1 MGMTRERLRA
11 LYGDPSPRA
20 AAKVIDRLDAHCRAF
35 IAQSTFMVLATSD
48 GRGLDI
54 SPKGDPAGFVRV
66 EDDLHLIVPDRPGNN
81 RLDGMMN
88 ILDNPEVA
96 LLFLIATV
104 AETLRINGRA
114 GISEDPALRDACAIN
129 GRVPKTVLRIAVREA
144 FLHCGKAPL
153 RAGLWKPGTWPAAR
167 PVATLNEIVRDH
179 AGIAVDETGQDAVDA
194 LYRRTLY

>member
-48 GRGLDI
+48 GRGLDV

-66 EDDLHLIVPDRPGNN
+66 EDDRRLIVPDRPGNN

-88 ILDNPEVA
+88 ILDNPQVA
-96 LLFLIATV
+96 LLFLIPTV

-114 GISEDPALRDACAIN
+114 EISEDPVLCDACAIN
-129 GRVPKTVLRIAVREA
+129 GRSPRTVLRIEVREA

-153 RAGLWKPGTWPAAR
+153 RAGLWKQDTWPAAR

-179 AGIAVDETGQDAVDA
+179 AGIAADATDQASVDA
-194 LYRRTLY
+194 LYQRTLY